1 MFVNTFLKII
11 ILIFI
16 FQSLSKADDIRDFE
30 IEGISIGDSLL
41 DHFSIQKIEKNIK
54 SEYYKDIPNF
64 NYLPIEIE
72 NISSF
77 EKYFGIQVHVKKND
91 LKFIVQGLSGYNYYK
106 ENITECYEQME
117 IIKKQFDNMFSNLRS
132 QENVLIHPGDP
143 SGKSTIKYVYYY
155 FENGDVV
162 SINCYDWSDEM
173 PYWDNLDISLDT
185 KDFYKAASEY

>member
-1 MFVNTFLKII
+1 MKRLLLIV
-11 ILIFI
+11 ILTINL
-16 FQSLSKADDIRDFE
+16 QSWTKADDIREFE
-30 IEGISIGDSLL
+30 IEGVSIGDSLL
-41 DHFSIQKIEKNIK
+41 DHFSIQKIKKNIK

-64 NYLPIEIE
+64 NYLAIEIE

-91 LKFIVQGLSGYNYYK
+91 SKFIVQGLSGYIYYK

-117 IIKKQFDNMFSNLRS
+117 IIKKQFDNMFTNLRS
-132 QENVLIHPGDP
+132 QENVMKHPGDP

-155 FENGDVV
+155 FDKGDVV
-162 SINCYDWSDEM
+162 SINCYDWSDGM

-185 KDFYKAASEY
+185 KDFYNAVSED

>member
-1 MFVNTFLKII
+1 MRIFLT
-11 ILIFI
+11 ILILI
-16 FQSLSKADDIRDFE
+16 LSFQSWTKADDIRDFE

-41 DHFSIQKIEKNIK
+41 DYFSIQKIKKNIK

-64 NYLPIEIE
+64 NYLAIEIE

-77 EKYFGIQVHVKKND
+77 EKYYGIQVHVKKND

-106 ENITECYEQME
+106 KNIKECYEQME
-117 IIKKQFDNMFSNLRS
+117 IVKKQFDNMFTNLSS
-132 QENVLIHPGDP
+132 QENVMKHPSDP
-143 SGKSTIKYVYYY
+143 SGKSTIKYVYY
-155 FENGDVV
+155 FFDQGGVV

-173 PYWDNLDISLDT
+173 PYWDNFDISLDT